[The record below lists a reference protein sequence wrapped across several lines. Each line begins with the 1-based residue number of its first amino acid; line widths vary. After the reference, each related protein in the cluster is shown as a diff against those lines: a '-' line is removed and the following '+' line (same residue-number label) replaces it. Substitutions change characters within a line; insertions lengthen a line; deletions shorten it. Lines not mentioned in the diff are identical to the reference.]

1 MTTPEKPTGIR
12 HGMIAI
18 TTLVALMLYLDRVCL
33 SIVGSSIKADLGFSE
48 IQFARL
54 LSAFFW
60 AYAFCQIPAGWIG
73 DRYGPRVVLACYLF
87 FWSLCTGLM
96 GMVSGFTAFLL
107 LRLGCGLFEAGA
119 YPLANGIVRRWIPL
133 SGRGLASGC
142 VAVGG
147 RLGAAIAPMLTTFLA
162 AGAVDGWRRP
172 FLIYGLFGM
181 VGSVV
186 FWFWYRDRPE
196 LHHAVNQGEIDL
208 INGKGVVADV
218 SKPTFPNLLVLA
230 KSGSLWLASLV
241 QFLSNFAW
249 VFLITL
255 LPGYLEEVF
264 QTPLETR
271 AFYQSFPL
279 YFGIIG
285 MFFGG
290 WVTDRCFRLM
300 GPKWGR
306 ALPMAASRII
316 VGISYLICMFL
327 GDPLLV
333 TLVMCV
339 VAMATDMGNPA
350 FWAFCQDVGGKYVG
364 SVVGWGN
371 MWGNIGAALAP
382 EIFILVKEMYPNDPM
397 MGWNAV
403 FLLCAMVQVVGAV
416 AAMGIN
422 ATHPIQLDRVQAT
435 G

>member
-1 MTTPEKPTGIR
+1 
-12 HGMIAI
+12 MIAL

-33 SIVGSSIKADLGFSE
+33 SIVGSSIKADLGFDD

-60 AYAFCQIPAGWIG
+60 AYALFQIPAGWIG
-73 DRYGPRVVLACYLF
+73 DRYGPRLVLAIYLF

-96 GMVSGFTAFLL
+96 GTISGFTAFLL

-133 SGRGLASGC
+133 SGRGLASGS

-147 RLGAAIAPMLTTFLA
+147 RLGGAVAPMLTTFLA
-162 AGAVDGWRRP
+162 AGAVDGWRKP
-172 FLIYGLFGM
+172 FVIYGVVGM
-181 VGSVV
+181 LGSLV
-186 FWFWYRDRPE
+186 FWYWYRDKPE
-196 LHHAVNQGEIDL
+196 DHPAINQAEIDL
-208 INGKGVVADV
+208 ISDQGAAVDG
-218 SKPTFPNLLVLA
+218 SKASFPNPLA
-230 KSGSLWLASLV
+230 LAMSVSLWLASLV
-241 QFLSNFAW
+241 QFLTNFAW

-255 LPGYLEEVF
+255 LPVYLEEVF

-271 AFYQSFPL
+271 AYYQSFPL
-279 YFGIIG
+279 YCGIVG

-290 WVTDRCFRLM
+290 WVTDRCFRFW

-306 ALPMAASRII
+306 SLPMAASRII
-316 VGISYLICMFL
+316 VGLSYLVCLFL
-327 GDPLLV
+327 GDPFLVILL
-333 TLVMCV
+333 MCV

-350 FWAFCQDVGGKYVG
+350 FWAWCQDVGGKHVG

-382 EIFILVKEMYPNDPM
+382 EIFILVKKMYPDDPM

-403 FLLCAMVQVVGAV
+403 FLLCALVQVVGA
-416 AAMGIN
+416 AAALGVN
-422 ATHPIQLDRVQAT
+422 STTPIKVRFETTKTDKEFS
-435 G
+435 